1 MIVRR
6 SECTGSDKAGYKDMI
21 ALIGQRAHALC
32 QVAAERRRPAD
43 AQHLASS
50 AHTVGEEALVAPPMT
65 GNESIVAHSVQE
77 GIVDVPAVLPLGDLV
92 SQIEMVPDPGKIDA
106 HGQRRLSQQ
115 VASPIHGVLARVLKV
130 HGKRIL
136 GWHDEA
142 ADIGG
147 FLIAQSL
154 GRPAGL
160 EEISRQEMSGIRQAT
175 TAILQS
181 AIETERPAAERL
193 NRQLHSEE
201 FGIADTLDR
210 RSLAA
215 AQNMVGARHASP
227 ENLIL
232 KAEPCHWLVVRERH
246 RGHRRRFGAL

>member
-21 ALIGQRAHALC
+21 ALVGKRAHALF

-43 AQHLASS
+43 AQHLASCTD
-50 AHTVGEEALVAPPMT
+50 AVAEEALVAPPMT
-65 GNESIVAHSVQE
+65 GNESVVAHSVQE

-92 SQIEMVPDPGKIDA
+92 SQIEMLPDPGKIDA
-106 HGQRRLSQQ
+106 HRQRRLAQQ
-115 VASPIHGVLARVLKV
+115 VAAAIQGVLARVLKV

-136 GWHDEA
+136 GRHDEA
-142 ADIGG
+142 ADIGRL
-147 FLIAQSL
+147 LIAL
-154 GRPAGL
+154 GLRRPAGL

-193 NRQLHSEE
+193 
-201 FGIADTLDR
+201 DR
-210 RSLAA
+210 
-215 AQNMVGARHASP
+215 
-227 ENLIL
+227 
-232 KAEPCHWLVVRERH
+232 
-246 RGHRRRFGAL
+246 